1 MINIDNQ
8 IYLAN
13 RRVKMLVVS
22 VENLL
27 MKKGE
32 EEANLAA
39 LEEQLLS
46 EKLNRR
52 EVYARMSKL
61 RYDLQSIGAELGK
74 EEKRLL
80 LAAHQY
86 LRKLN
91 DEMSVERQGHNIT
104 MAMS

>member
-1 MINIDNQ
+1 MIDIDNQ

-27 MKKGE
+27 IKKGE

-46 EKLNRR
+46 EKVNRR
-52 EVYARMSKL
+52 EV
-61 RYDLQSIGAELGK
+61 
-74 EEKRLL
+74 
-80 LAAHQY
+80 
-86 LRKLN
+86 
-91 DEMSVERQGHNIT
+91 
-104 MAMS
+104 

>member
-1 MINIDNQ
+1 MIDIDNQ

-61 RYDLQSIGAELGK
+61 RYDLQSIGANSAK
-74 EEKRLL
+74 KKRDSWRLINISENSMMRCL
-80 LAAHQY
+80 
-86 LRKLN
+86 LN
-91 DEMSVERQGHNIT
+91 DKGII
-104 MAMS
+104 

>member
-1 MINIDNQ
+1 MIDIDNQ

-27 MKKGE
+27 IKKGE

-46 EKLNRR
+46 EKVNRR

-80 LAAHQY
+80 AAHQY

-104 MAMS
+104 MIMS

>member
-1 MINIDNQ
+1 MIDIDNQ

-46 EKLNRR
+46 EKVNRR

-61 RYDLQSIGAELGK
+61 RYDLKSIGAELGK
-74 EEKRLL
+74 EEKRL